1 MGDAGA
7 AAAPRGAEGRVAAV
21 QRQARRTLVLAV
33 LFAVAAGP
41 AAVAPHDT
49 DAWLP
54 LHLFL
59 AGALI
64 LAISGA
70 GQLFAVTWS
79 AGPAPSDALAAVQ
92 RWSVAGGVATL
103 VLGREL
109 DLPSGVAAAGGGAVV
124 AALVLLGALL
134 VWEVRGGVQRRFV
147 PALRWYVTALVAGAA
162 GAAVGIARV
171 SGLGDGVADRLRAAH
186 LALNLLGLVGLVVA
200 GTLPFFTATEAR
212 MKMSPRS
219 GAGPQLALLG
229 GLAGALGLAVG
240 GFVSAHP
247 TVGGA
252 GLGLY
257 AVGVVALLEVLPPLG
272 RKQFRWAGPR
282 LVQLLVGIGWWVAA
296 VAAAALRATGGDA
309 PFSPTVVGV
318 LVVGG
323 YAQILAAALAYLGPV
338 LRGGG
343 HQRLAAGFRL
353 TRDWPGVVA
362 ANAAAVAIAL
372 GAPAVAGAAV
382 AVWLAGV
389 VARGGLLARPASG

>member
-7 AAAPRGAEGRVAAV
+7 ATAPRGAEGRVAAV

-33 LFAVAAGP
+33 LFAVAAGL

-147 PALRWYVTALVAGAA
+147 PALRWYVTALVAGVA

-171 SGLGDGVADRLRAAH
+171 GGLGDGVADRLRAAH

-212 MKMSPRS
+212 VKMSPRS
-219 GAGPQLALLG
+219 GAGSQLALLG
-229 GLAGALGLAVG
+229 GLAGALGLAVA

-247 TVGGA
+247 AVGGA

-257 AVGVVALLEVLPPLG
+257 AVGVVALLGVLPPLG

-323 YAQILAAALAYLGPV
+323 YAQIFAAALAYLGPV

-343 HQRLAAGFRL
+343 HQRLATGFRL
-353 TRDWPGVVA
+353 TRDWPGLVA

-382 AVWLAGV
+382 TVWLAGV